1 MKLTLIY
8 TLIVKGSYIFFYI
21 FYISTVL
28 DILFLIESVQQNV
41 QYVSY
46 QVKKIDCNSYSFKLT
61 RLKYTL
67 SS

>member
-28 DILFLIESVQQNV
+28 DILFLIENVQQNV
-41 QYVSY
+41 QHVSY
-46 QVKKIDCNSYSFKLT
+46 LRKLIVIHT
-61 RLKYTL
+61 ALNL
-67 SS
+67 QDWNISI

>member
-8 TLIVKGSYIFFYI
+8 TLIVKGSYIYFFYI

-41 QYVSY
+41 QHVSY
-46 QVKKIDCNSYSFKLT
+46 LRKLIVIHT
-61 RLKYTL
+61 ALNL
-67 SS
+67 QD